1 MISEIKPTILVLL
14 ASYNG
19 DRWIRDQLNSILS
32 QVDVNL
38 KILISDD
45 FSTDQTRT
53 IIAELMAVD
62 SRISML
68 PLSVQS
74 GSSGKNFYRLMLDCD
89 VKNIDFIAF
98 SDQDDLWE
106 QRKLISAIAYLNQY
120 NCGGYS
126 CAVKAFWEDGRS
138 RLITQSNKI
147 LPLDFIFE
155 GAGQGCTFVIPSNIF
170 LEVKDFILKNK
181 SLVNEFFFHDWLV
194 YILIR
199 CWGYGW
205 IFDTRP
211 WLMYR
216 QHSENVNGSRGNL
229 SAVFSR
235 LKLIRSGWYGKQ
247 IDLAINIAI
256 LNKYNNVFFINFI
269 NLYKKKYNIAIS
281 TQLILIL
288 IQFSRRKLL
297 DRLVL
302 CFALTIGWL

>member
-1 MISEIKPTILVLL
+1 MILEIKPTVLVLL

-32 QVDVNL
+32 QVDVNVRV
-38 KILISDD
+38 LISDD
-45 FSTDQTRT
+45 SSSDQTRT
-53 IIAELMAVD
+53 IIDEFMSVD
-62 SRISML
+62 SRISVL
-68 PLSVQS
+68 PQGIYS

-106 QRKLISAIAYLNQY
+106 HRKLISATTSLNKY

-170 LEVKDFILKNK
+170 LKVKNFILKNK

-199 CWGYGW
+199 CWGYSW
-205 IFDTRP
+205 IFDDRP
-211 WLMYR
+211 WLLYR
-216 QHSENVNGSRGNL
+216 QHAENVNGSRGNL

-235 LKLIRSGWYGKQ
+235 LKLIRSGWYSKQ
-247 IDLAINIAI
+247 IDLAINITI
-256 LNKYNNVFFINFI
+256 FNKYSNEFFINFI
-269 NLYKKKYNIAIS
+269 NLYKNKSNTVIR
-281 TQLILIL
+281 TQLLLMIIR
-288 IQFSRRKLL
+288 FSRRKLL

-302 CFALTIGWL
+302 SIALIIGWL